1 MDTEN
6 LTNEGMKQPTG
17 SLAYELADSLSGEM
31 DELAGENDRLEE
43 EVSEATDRLIDCC
56 SEAVNRFEQI
66 EEYLQYILDDIPDH
80 QEKGTWRDMRDNLKG
95 TLELL
100 NDAVIYFNK
109 MQDF

>member
-56 SEAVNRFEQI
+56 SDYSIFSTIYQTIRKKEPGAI
-66 EEYLQYILDDIPDH
+66 CGITS
-80 QEKGTWRDMRDNLKG
+80 K
-95 TLELL
+95 ELW
-100 NDAVIYFNK
+100 NCSM
-109 MQDF
+109 MQ